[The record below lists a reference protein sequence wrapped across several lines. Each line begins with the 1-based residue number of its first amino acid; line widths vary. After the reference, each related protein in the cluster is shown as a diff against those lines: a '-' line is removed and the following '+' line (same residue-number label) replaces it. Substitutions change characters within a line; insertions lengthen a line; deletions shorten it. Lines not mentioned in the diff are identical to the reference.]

1 MRHRFIGLMATL
13 IMTVFSTGVL
23 AQVLVTPTSPSS
35 PPTEEKIQKEK
46 EKADTKAAKKK
57 EKAEKKAAK
66 ARAKAERKAEKEK
79 QKAEEKAAKEKA
91 KAEKKD

>member
-1 MRHRFIGLMATL
+1 MRHRLIGLVAALT
-13 IMTVFSTGVL
+13 MTVFSTGIL
-23 AQVLVTPTSPSS
+23 AQVLVTPTSPPQ

-46 EKADTKAAKKK
+46 EKADARAAKKK

-79 QKAEEKAAKEKA
+79 AKAEQKAQKERI
-91 KAEKKD
+91 KAEKKE